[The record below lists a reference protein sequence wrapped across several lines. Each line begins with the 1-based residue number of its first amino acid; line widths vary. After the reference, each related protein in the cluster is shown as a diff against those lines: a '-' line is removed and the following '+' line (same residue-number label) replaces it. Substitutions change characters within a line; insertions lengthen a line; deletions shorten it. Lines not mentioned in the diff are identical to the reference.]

1 VGGGKCPTFY
11 GLRVRDAATRARG
24 GQRDRRGLSTEAPVG
39 THGQFAVLISP
50 SCCPT
55 GAHRRGPGRP
65 AGAAGNRSRPPASRC
80 QMRAGVCTCVGPNE
94 AAHQS
99 YLPIYT
105 HVDRCRPA
113 GRRSGTQSDK
123 HRARSR
129 RICAASGFTV
139 TSTHGKPMHR
149 VRVT

>member
-1 VGGGKCPTFY
+1 MSY
-11 GLRVRDAATRARG
+11 ILRPGCVRDAATRARG

-55 GAHRRGPGRP
+55 GAHRRGPRRP

-99 YLPIYT
+99 LSS
-105 HVDRCRPA
+105 HLHACRSLPA
-113 GRRSGTQSDK
+113 GWPAGAAALNLTNIARALDAFAPRRVSPS
-123 HRARSR
+123 RARTASR
-129 RICAASGFTV
+129 CIE
-139 TSTHGKPMHR
+139 
-149 VRVT
+149 

>member
-1 VGGGKCPTFY
+1 MSY
-11 GLRVRDAATRARG
+11 ILRPGCVRDAATRARG

-55 GAHRRGPGRP
+55 GANRRGAARDDPQARPGTGAGRP
-65 AGAAGNRSRPPASRC
+65 RRDARCAPVYARASVLTKPPINR
-80 QMRAGVCTCVGPNE
+80 
-94 AAHQS
+94 